1 MDKPSERA
9 LIEGNGCTMNET
21 YYVRVR
27 GKTLGPYSLEAMRQ
41 MTRRAQIGRSHEISL
56 DASSWVPATAFPEI
70 FQRPVVPS
78 GELAATAAMNGTGPV
93 LNSAGPA
100 IMWHY
105 TQAAVQQSDP
115 IEQSRLVNLISS
127 GKVGPTDLVWCDT
140 MSEWAAVSDV
150 PELAMHAIPAVS
162 PSGWPSAGNTLPG
175 ELPAVRQRSAAT
187 DQSPVYRHFVGKKTS
202 AGVCALFL
210 GSLGIHKFM
219 LGLTTGGLT
228 MLLLFFLIIPIPV
241 LSMIALAEAV
251 IYLSK
256 TEEQFFRDYAVNKKQ
271 WL

>member
-1 MDKPSERA
+1 
-9 LIEGNGCTMNET
+9 MNET
-21 YYVRVR
+21 YHVRVR
-27 GKTLGPYSLEAMRQ
+27 GKTLGPYSLEAIRQ
-41 MTRRAQIGRSHEISL
+41 MTRRAQVGRSHEISL
-56 DASSWVPATAFPEI
+56 DASSWAPATAFPEI
-70 FQRPVVPS
+70 FSRPVVPS
-78 GELAATAAMNGTGPV
+78 GELAATAATSGTW
-93 LNSAGPA
+93 PA

-105 TQAAVQQSDP
+105 TQAGVQQSEP
-115 IEQSRLVNLISS
+115 IEQSGLVNLISS
-127 GKVGPTDLVWCDT
+127 GQVGPTDLVWCDA

-150 PELAMHAIPAVS
+150 PELAMHAIPAARPLGL
-162 PSGWPSAGNTLPG
+162 PSVGNVLPG
-175 ELPAVRQRSAAT
+175 ELPALRQRSASP
-187 DQSPVYRHFVGKKTS
+187 DQSPVYRQFVGKKTS

-256 TEEQFFRDYAVNKKQ
+256 TDEQFFRDYAVNKKQ
-271 WL
+271 WF